1 MNKLTD
7 TPSRTVRF
15 PWPLLLH
22 PWFIC
27 CVSTLIMETTS
38 VISVVEMLTLNWW
51 IFQRV
56 VLTDTFSDFVRCDS
70 KWCRLLSWECEL
82 NVTGSHMLTLVYRT
96 ALMSPTHVCVNTR
109 TLSQD
114 IQKLHV
120 YSRRIWQKVKCVSTP
135 NREPKWTPLDHC
147 TETALCGIP
156 TLISKP
162 IPVSVCVCVC
172 YHHGVEKPVLLSS
185 EWQSSEACGEK
196 KRHSCH

>member
-1 MNKLTD
+1 
-7 TPSRTVRF
+7 
-15 PWPLLLH
+15 
-22 PWFIC
+22 
-27 CVSTLIMETTS
+27 
-38 VISVVEMLTLNWW
+38 
-51 IFQRV
+51 
-56 VLTDTFSDFVRCDS
+56 
-70 KWCRLLSWECEL
+70 
-82 NVTGSHMLTLVYRT
+82 MLTLVYRT

-114 IQKLHV
+114 IQKLHG

-147 TETALCGIP
+147 TETAFCGIP

-196 KRHSCH
+196 KTLLSLRWKCFFLMHAKINRWSQLISSDGTDSNTECFLCCIIILFSVWFMCRHFGYNGFNQ